1 MQRMNIIV
9 QLRNQLIECS
19 LLGFHGAL
27 LGRLDS
33 GDDGCE
39 LTDLDDTLIEV
50 VLVLLLDLELE
61 LSQSIVDL
69 PVEVD
74 LITNVLEMLVNV
86 IEVPSLLNELVNVFD
101 LLREV

>member
-1 MQRMNIIV
+1 MNIII
-9 QLRNQLIECS
+9 QLRDQLIKS
-19 LLGFHGAL
+19 PLLGFHAAF
-27 LGRLDS
+27 LGGFDS
-33 GDDGCE
+33 GDNRGK
-39 LTDLDDTLIEV
+39 LTDLNNTLIEV

-69 PVEVD
+69 SIEVD

-86 IEVPSLLNELVNVFD
+86 IEVPSLLNELINVFD